1 VAAAQEE
8 RFSRKTRNE
17 IEEDFYYIILAKDLG
32 YGDTSLLMSQLEEV
46 SKLLEAYTTSIL
58 DSGS

>member
-1 VAAAQEE
+1 MNIAQRSLEE
-8 RFSRKTRNE
+8 YR
-17 IEEDFYYIILAKDLG
+17 YYLILAKDLG

-46 SKLLEAYTTSIL
+46 RKLLEVYTAFIL